1 MGLENDEPF
10 YTSREA
16 AKKWRVSP
24 KTIRRHA
31 DAGNLK
37 GVGVSPGGHKRYSKK
52 EVEGVLGKLNDGIA
66 LTPRKKSTRARKNDT
81 DNFEGG
87 SAK

>member
-24 KTIRRHA
+24 KTMRRHA
-31 DAGNLK
+31 ENLK
-37 GVGVSPGGHKRYSKK
+37 GVGVSPGGHKRFSQS
-52 EVEGVLGKLNDGIA
+52 EIESVLGQLNAGIPLA
-66 LTPRKKSTRARKNDT
+66 PRKKSTRSRKNDT

-87 SAK
+87 GAK

>member
-37 GVGVSPGGHKRYSKK
+37 GVGVSPGGHKRYSQK
-52 EVEGVLGKLNDGIA
+52 EIESVLGKLNAGIPLA
-66 LTPRKKSTRARKNDT
+66 PRKKSTRARKNDT

-87 SAK
+87 QTK

>member
-10 YTSREA
+10 YTSREVS
-16 AKKWRVSP
+16 KLWRVSP
-24 KTIRRHA
+24 KTVRRHA

-52 EVEGVLGKLNDGIA
+52 EIESVLGKLNDGVA
-66 LTPRKKSTRARKNDT
+66 LAPRKPSRARKNDL
-81 DNFEGG
+81 DNFGG
-87 SAK
+87 GQAK

>member
-10 YTSREA
+10 YTTREA
-16 AKKWRVSP
+16 ARKFRVSP
-24 KTIRRHA
+24 KTMRRA
-31 DAGNLK
+31 AVNLK
-37 GVGVSPGGHKRYSKK
+37 GVGVSPGGHKRYSQS
-52 EVEGVLGKLNDGIA
+52 EIHSVLANMNAGIPLA
-66 LTPRKKSTRARKNDT
+66 PRKKSTRARKNDT